1 MNSIMWRFLL
11 AILCVIDFASNIT
24 VQPNFEVEK
33 YSGKWYTVAVVMNLG
48 GLTNP
53 NSHPQT
59 VEILEDGDLV
69 VHIEMPEEDCKRLH
83 FDLCMSGKPG
93 RFRRISGKQDNP
105 VTVIETDYASFAII
119 GVQTG
124 SIRALHLYS
133 RTSEASDAVK
143 EKYLFV
149 AKCINFPVNKLIYL
163 TVQTD
168 MCEPPSAFPDF
179 GDTCKAEEAE

>member
-1 MNSIMWRFLL
+1 MSIIRAVSFFQIAPFPFQFEGQWFSIAVILDRGELTNTNMHQIHLKARENDSFSIM
-11 AILCVIDFASNIT
+11 
-24 VQPNFEVEK
+24 VQ
-33 YSGKWYTVAVVMNLG
+33 
-48 GLTNP
+48 
-53 NSHPQT
+53 
-59 VEILEDGDLV
+59 
-69 VHIEMPEEDCKRLH
+69 MPEEDCKRLY

-179 GDTCKAEEAE
+179 GDTCKAEESE